1 MFFLTPPTALPLIR
15 NGKVKGL
22 AVTSLQRL
30 AIAPEIP
37 TMAESGFAGFD
48 ITVWY
53 GLMAPIRTPKAVID
67 RLYQATAKALAAA
80 DTRKGAAL
88 GEARQRHRHP
98 NRLKGRS
105 PA

>member
-1 MFFLTPPTALPLIR
+1 M
-15 NGKVKGL
+15 
-22 AVTSLQRL
+22 TSLQRL

-67 RLYQATAKALAAA
+67 RLYQATVKALAAA
-80 DTRKGAAL
+80 DTRTRYNEIGNDVIAGTP
-88 GEARQRHRHP
+88 GEFSSVVQLEAPRWAKLVKEIGIQ
-98 NRLKGRS
+98 LD
-105 PA
+105 